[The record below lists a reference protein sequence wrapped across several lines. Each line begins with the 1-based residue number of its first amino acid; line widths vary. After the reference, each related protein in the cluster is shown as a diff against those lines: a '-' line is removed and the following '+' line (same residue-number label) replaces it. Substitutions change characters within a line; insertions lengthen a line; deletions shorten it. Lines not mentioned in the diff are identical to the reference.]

1 MSHPWLFSHA
11 PSSMSTSS
19 SSPIYPTTQRE
30 HSVHPA
36 HLQGPS
42 VDKLR
47 HQESVRS
54 RIKAY
59 SGDPYQLFDVQE
71 ILEKKITELL
81 SPKKWKNSE
90 RLGRLVC
97 RILSRHPTFNRRY
110 TSTIPQG
117 ALQILISKMESYKRC
132 CFHHCM
138 PRKLRGNP
146 MQWSCRRE
154 RGKCTI
160 HSRQIEK
167 KV

>member
-30 HSVHPA
+30 HSAHPA

-71 ILEKKITELL
+71 ILEKKVSELL
-81 SPKKWKNSE
+81 SPKKWRNLE

-110 TSTIPQG
+110 TSTIPHFDDSAG
-117 ALQILISKMESYKRC
+117 GIADSNLEDGELQKMLFSPLYAQKAS
-132 CFHHCM
+132 
-138 PRKLRGNP
+138 RKP
-146 MQWSCRRE
+146 DAMVMQERE
-154 RGKCTI
+154 R
-160 HSRQIEK
+160 
-167 KV
+167 

>member
-1 MSHPWLFSHA
+1 MSDPWLFSHA
-11 PSSMSTSS
+11 PSSMSTSF

-47 HQESVRS
+47 HQESVWRADLQRGGNPRATTPTGYEPQELATIS

-59 SGDPYQLFDVQE
+59 SGDPYQCCDVQE
-71 ILEKKITELL
+71 ILEKKVSELL
-81 SPKKWKNSE
+81 SPKKWRNLE
-90 RLGRLVC
+90 GLGRLAR
-97 RILSRHPTFNRRY
+97 RILNCQRRPTFNRRY

-132 CFHHCM
+132 
-138 PRKLRGNP
+138 
-146 MQWSCRRE
+146 
-154 RGKCTI
+154 
-160 HSRQIEK
+160 
-167 KV
+167 